1 MLIKKIKTYEELQ
14 TNINSYKYII
24 LNISAVWC
32 APCMKLKPNLEKFI
46 AVIDEPEYI
55 YLKLDEEDYS
65 DDKDFEKLFH
75 LQKIPYFAI
84 LKDGFVVNSFVSGDF
99 DFVSKKIYEYIKRAD
114 ITEKDD
120 NYEFKTDDD
129 F

>member
-1 MLIKKIKTYEELQ
+1 MLIKKIKTYEDLQ
-14 TNINSYKYII
+14 TNINGYKYII

-32 APCMKLKPNLEKFI
+32 GPCMKLKPNLEKFI

-65 DDKDFEKLFH
+65 DDREFEKLFH

-99 DFVSKKIYEYIKRAD
+99 DIVSKKIYEYIKRAD
-114 ITEKDD
+114 IIVKDD
-120 NYEFKTDDD
+120 NYEFKADDD